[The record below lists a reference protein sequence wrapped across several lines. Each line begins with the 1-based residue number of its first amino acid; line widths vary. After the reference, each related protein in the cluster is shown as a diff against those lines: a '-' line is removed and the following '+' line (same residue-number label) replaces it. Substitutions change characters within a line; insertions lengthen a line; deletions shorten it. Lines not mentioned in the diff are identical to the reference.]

1 MGSLKKKPQITQM
14 RLMALLRS
22 SHLLF
27 VARHPAQSW
36 AGGVAVASATANAR
50 EAPTHPLS
58 CTSFA
63 SIFSCVCDNDP

>member
-1 MGSLKKKPQITQM
+1 MGYLKKKTQITQM
-14 RLMALLRS
+14 RRFAPRLRS

-50 EAPTHPLS
+50 EAIQ
-58 CTSFA
+58 TSQA
-63 SIFSCVCDNDP
+63 AKKIREY

>member
-1 MGSLKKKPQITQM
+1 M
-14 RLMALLRS
+14 RRFAPLLRS

-50 EAPTHPLS
+50 EAPTHPVS
-58 CTSFA
+58 CNSFA
-63 SIFSCVCDNDP
+63 SMFGRN

>member
-1 MGSLKKKPQITQM
+1 MKKETQITQM
-14 RLMALLRS
+14 RRFAPLLRS

-50 EAPTHPLS
+50 EALTRPVS
-58 CTSFA
+58 CNSFA
-63 SIFSCVCDNDP
+63 SMFGRN